1 MRRGLRRKSCVV
13 GISLSLLMVM
23 AGCGGGVTTTT
34 NTTTS
39 ITTTALSNGAV
50 SSSYSSALT
59 AAGGVTPYVWTL
71 TSGSL
76 PTGLSLNA
84 ATGAITGTPATPGSF
99 VFSVKV
105 TDSSSP
111 AQRATT
117 RFTIPILGV
126 TTTSLPGCTVG
137 VAYSQTL
144 TATGGTSPY
153 TWSITA
159 GALPLGLSLSS
170 GGTISGTPFAM
181 GNLATFAVE
190 ATDSSG
196 SHLTGTQVL
205 SIPIDPSTTG
215 VPNAITVVG
224 GAPPVTGI
232 NFTLSTLA
240 PTLGLADVGL
250 CTGNPF
256 PCSAGVASV
265 AITHGTSATL
275 WLVGQGLTTGGGS
288 AIPTL
293 SVEVSHA
300 SGSNDVPV
308 SNVTAQSLSGGLT
321 NITFTVTATSGATPG
336 PRNIIVTN
344 SATGESQAFVGAIQ
358 IQ

>member
-1 MRRGLRRKSCVV
+1 V

-23 AGCGGGVTTTT
+23 AGCGGGVTTATS
-34 NTTTS
+34 TTTS

-50 SSSYSSALT
+50 SASYRSALT
-59 AAGGVTPYVWTL
+59 AKGGVTPYVWTIS
-71 TSGSL
+71 SGSL
-76 PTGLSLNA
+76 PPGLSLNA
-84 ATGAITGTPATPGSF
+84 ATGAITGTPSTPGSF
-99 VFSVKV
+99 VFGVKV

-111 AQRATT
+111 AQSAATG
-117 RFTIPILGV
+117 FTIPILGV
-126 TTTSLPGCTVG
+126 TITSLPGGTVG
-137 VAYSQTL
+137 VAYRQEL

-159 GALPLGLSLSS
+159 GALPPGLSLST
-170 GGTISGTPFAM
+170 GGTISGTPLAM
-181 GNLATFAVE
+181 GNLATFTVE
-190 ATDSSG
+190 AADSSG
-196 SHLTGTQVL
+196 SQLTGTQVL

-215 VPNAITVVG
+215 VPNAITVAG

-232 NFTLSTLA
+232 NFTLSTMT

-265 AITHGTSATL
+265 SITHGTSATL

-288 AIPTL
+288 EISTL

-300 SGSNDVPV
+300 AGSNDVPV
-308 SNVTAQSLSGGLT
+308 SHVTAQPPGGGLT
-321 NITFTVTATSGATPG
+321 NITFMVTATSGATPG

-344 SATGESQAFVGAIQ
+344 SATGELQVFVGAIL